1 MKAYAIFRSND
12 SYPDQLIE
20 LAGNED
26 EAIHT
31 VEKLNAVA
39 DHEPA
44 YHYYDINVN
53 VSSIDIGDE
62 QKSFALMQVFKDA
75 ERYRWLR
82 QQPNDTSAPRID
94 VVRWTENDD
103 ANEGEGLRLEDL
115 DEAIDV
121 VLNKGYQNG

>member
-1 MKAYAIFRSND
+1 MKAYAIFRSKDNCG
-12 SYPDQLIE
+12 DQLIE
-20 LAGNED
+20 LDGNEA
-26 EAIHT
+26 EAIRT

-39 DHEPA
+39 DHETA

-53 VSSIDIGDE
+53 VSSIDIGYE

-121 VLNKGYQNG
+121 ELNKGYQNG